1 MIKSKIKIRS
11 KYVPKGIKILYED
24 LDIIVIDKS
33 SGLLSVKA
41 KYETEKTAHQL
52 LINYIRKGNPRAR
65 GNLFAVHRLDRETSG
80 VLIFAKSYELREKFA
95 AQWKDVEKKYL
106 AIVHGNL
113 TEKSGIIESYL
124 AEGEDYM
131 MMSVENSEE
140 GKLARTKYTVLNES
154 KNYSLLEIDLLTGKK
169 NQIRVHLSG
178 HGHPI
183 IGDIK
188 YSDADPKGRLAL
200 HAFSIKFKHP
210 FNDELMVFETKI
222 PKYFSTYF
230 KIQGDDDDLS
240 QGTKPNRGRKRAPK
254 KGKKKKGRAKQ
265 K

>member
-11 KYVPKGIKILYED
+11 KYVPKDIKILYED
-24 LDIIVIDKS
+24 RDIIVIDKS

-41 KYETEKTAHQL
+41 KYESEKTAHQL
-52 LINYIRKGNPRAR
+52 LINYIRKGNPKAR

-80 VLIFAKSYELREKFA
+80 VLIFAKSYDLREKFA

-131 MMSVENSEE
+131 MRSVENSEE
-140 GKLARTKYTVLNES
+140 GKLARTKYKVIKES
-154 KNYSLLEIDLLTGKK
+154 RLYSLVEIDLLTGKK

-178 HGHPI
+178 LGHPI
-183 IGDIK
+183 LGDIK
-188 YSDADPKGRLAL
+188 YSEDPKGRLAL

-222 PKYFSTYF
+222 PEYFSTYF
-230 KIQGDDDDLS
+230 KIPGDDGEVS
-240 QGTKPNRGRKRAPK
+240 QEAKPNRGMKRGPK
-254 KGKKKKGRAKQ
+254 KGKKKKDKMKKR
-265 K
+265 